1 MQVAILDLSTPTGP
15 FRPIDSIGRRSN
27 RVARILGV
35 AAACLALAFAAVPAH
50 ADGKPETTKAKL
62 GFIALADMAPLA
74 VAKEKGL
81 FAKYGVPDV
90 EVLKQASWG
99 ATRDNLELGSGNG
112 GIDGAHILT
121 PMPYALTL
129 GLNTK
134 GNKPAPMYILMRLNY
149 NNQAISV
156 AEKYKESG
164 INLNASGFKP
174 WIESAKKRNA
184 KPLTFAMTFPTGTH
198 NLWIRYWLASS
209 GIDPD
214 LDVAT
219 IVIPPPQMVANMRVG
234 NMDAFCV
241 AEPWGQQ
248 LINQRI
254 GYTAAMTQEIWN
266 DHPEKA
272 LGMRKD
278 WVDAH
283 PNATKA
289 IMKAVMEA
297 QMWCDKPENRD
308 EMARIL
314 STKNWINAPYED
326 LIPRISGKIDYGDG
340 RPKKEG
346 VFMKFF
352 KDNASFPYKSH
363 DKWFLAEMRR
373 WGFFPN
379 GVEYDKIV
387 DQVNRADLWR
397 ECAREIKVTAIPA
410 TDSRG
415 IEKFF
420 DGVTFDP
427 ADPEGYLAKL
437 KIKNIDGKK
446 GAVARK

>member
-1 MQVAILDLSTPTGP
+1 MQSVTITAIPAFIPSIRP
-15 FRPIDSIGRRSN
+15 FRRW
-27 RVARILGV
+27 AAL
-35 AAACLALAFAAVPAH
+35 AAACFAFTLAAAPSQAQ
-50 ADGKPETTKAKL
+50 DKPETTKAKL
-62 GFIALADMAPLA
+62 GFIALTDMAPLA

-81 FAKYGVPDV
+81 FAKYGMPDV

-121 PMPYALTL
+121 PMPYALSL
-129 GLNTK
+129 GITTK
-134 GNKPAPMYILMRLNY
+134 GNKPTPMYILMRLNY

-164 INLNASGFKP
+164 ITTNTAPFKP
-174 WIESAKKRNA
+174 WIEAAKKKGG
-184 KPLTFAMTFPTGTH
+184 KPLTFAMTYPTGTH
-198 NLWIRYWLASS
+198 NFWIRYWLAAG

-241 AEPWGQQ
+241 CEPWGQQ

-254 GYTAAMTQEIWN
+254 GYTACMTQEIWN

-283 PNATKA
+283 PIATKS

-297 QMWCDKPENRD
+297 QIWCDKPENRD

-326 LIPRISGKIDYGDG
+326 LVTRINGKVDYGDG

-346 VFMKFF
+346 MLMKFW
-352 KDNASFPYKSH
+352 KDHASFPYKSH

-373 WGFFPN
+373 WGFLPN
-379 GVEYDKIV
+379 GVDYNKVVNE
-387 DQVNRADLWR
+387 VNRADLWR
-397 ECAREIKVTAIPA
+397 ECAKEIGHEADIPA
-410 TDSRG
+410 SDSRG

-427 ADPEGYLAKL
+427 ENPEEYLAKL

-446 GAVARK
+446 GAGARK

>member
-1 MQVAILDLSTPTGP
+1 MLVAAPSR
-15 FRPIDSIGRRSN
+15 FSIPHRFAFAAKR
-27 RVARILGV
+27 L
-35 AAACLALAFAAVPAH
+35 AAACLALALAVPPAL
-50 ADGKPETTKAKL
+50 AQDAKPEVTKAKL
-62 GFIALADMAPLA
+62 GYIALTDFAPLA
-74 VAKEKGL
+74 IAKEKGL
-81 FAKYGVPDV
+81 FAKHGMPDV

-99 ATRDNLELGSGNG
+99 ATRDNLELGSSNG
-112 GIDGAHILT
+112 GIDGAHILS

-134 GNKPAPMYILMRLNY
+134 GNKPVPMYILCRLNY

-156 AEKYKESG
+156 ASKYLETGVKKD
-164 INLNASGFKP
+164 ASLFKP
-174 WIESAKKRNA
+174 WIEMARKKNA

-198 NLWIRYWLASS
+198 NLWIRYWLAAG

-214 LDVAT
+214 VDVAT

-241 AEPWGQQ
+241 GEPWGQQ

-254 GYTAAMTQEIWN
+254 GYTAMMTQDVWQ

-272 LGMRKD
+272 FSMRKD

-283 PNATKA
+283 PNAAKAILKA
-289 IMKAVMEA
+289 IMEA
-297 QMWCDKPENRD
+297 QIWCDKPENR
-308 EMARIL
+308 EELARIL
-314 STKNWINAPYED
+314 SQKNWINAPYED
-326 LIPRISGKIDYGDG
+326 LIVRIKGTINYGDD
-340 RPKKEG
+340 RPKKENE
-346 VFMKFF
+346 FMLFWARH
-352 KDNASFPYKSH
+352 ASFPYKSH

-379 GVEYDKIV
+379 GVEYDKVIG
-387 DQVNRADLWR
+387 QVNRADLWR
-397 ECAREIKVTAIPA
+397 ECAKAIGKEADIPA
-410 TDSRG
+410 SDSRG
-415 IEKFF
+415 VEKFF
-420 DGVTFDP
+420 DGVAFDP

-437 KIKNIDGKK
+437 KIKNLDGKK